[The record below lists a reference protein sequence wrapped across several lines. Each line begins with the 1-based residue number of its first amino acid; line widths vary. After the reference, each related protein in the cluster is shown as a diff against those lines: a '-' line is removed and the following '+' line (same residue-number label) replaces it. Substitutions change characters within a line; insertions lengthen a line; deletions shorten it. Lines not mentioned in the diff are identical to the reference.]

1 MIKKVDRKIFWKD
14 FEDLSPM
21 TPNKKALTM
30 KPYHCINLKLNSYG
44 NMLYFSNTILK
55 NGCIDKIPDIINF
68 DSESC

>member
-1 MIKKVDRKIFWKD
+1 
-14 FEDLSPM
+14 M

-30 KPYHCINLKLNSYG
+30 KPYHCFDLKLNSYG
-44 NMLYFSNTILK
+44 NTLYISNTILK